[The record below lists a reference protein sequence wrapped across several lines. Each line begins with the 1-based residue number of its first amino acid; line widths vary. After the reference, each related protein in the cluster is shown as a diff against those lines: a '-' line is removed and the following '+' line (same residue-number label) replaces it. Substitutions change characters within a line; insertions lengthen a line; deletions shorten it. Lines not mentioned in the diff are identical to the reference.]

1 MRTIDD
7 LRPLPPELARD
18 RHAVERHARDLRS
31 EAAWALIGQAARWL
45 QRVQRVL
52 RMRAGATK
60 RSPLRPV

>member
-18 RHAVERHARDLRS
+18 RHAVERHARELRS
-31 EAAWALIGQAARWL
+31 EVAWALIGQATRWL
-45 QRVQRVL
+45 RRVL
-52 RMRAGATK
+52 RVRAGATK